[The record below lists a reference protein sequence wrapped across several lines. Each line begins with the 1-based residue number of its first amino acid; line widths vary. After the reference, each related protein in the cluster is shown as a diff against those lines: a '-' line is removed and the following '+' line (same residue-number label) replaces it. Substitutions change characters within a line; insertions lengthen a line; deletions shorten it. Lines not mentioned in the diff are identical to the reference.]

1 MDETRLRQ
9 AGAVLDRCWGL
20 GEAGGMHRVIGA
32 LSAATLAFALAACGG
47 SGGGDDE
54 PSESILT
61 GVPAPE
67 ESILTGVPAP
77 SE

>member
-1 MDETRLRQ
+1 MRKI
-9 AGAVLDRCWGL
+9 
-20 GEAGGMHRVIGA
+20 IGA
-32 LSAATLAFALAACGG
+32 LSAATLALGLAACGG
-47 SGGGDDE
+47 SGGGSDTD

>member
-1 MDETRLRQ
+1 
-9 AGAVLDRCWGL
+9 
-20 GEAGGMHRVIGA
+20 MHRVIGA